1 MSDFTRVAT
10 TFQLLH
16 GRATS
21 LRSKHGGVL
30 RVTVGRLWIT
40 SDHTQED
47 YFLEVGDVFE
57 SPSGAHVVAE
67 TWNQN
72 KEGSAVFEWLECG
85 GIEPFTCI
93 ASVTSDQSNSEILN
107 KPNRS

>member
-16 GRATS
+16 GHTTS
-21 LRSKHGGVL
+21 LRSEQGGVL
-30 RVTVGRLWIT
+30 RVTGGRLWIT

-47 YFLEVGDVFE
+47 YFLEAGDLFKV
-57 SPSGAHVVAE
+57 PGGAHVVAE

-72 KEGSAVFEWLECG
+72 KAGSAE
-85 GIEPFTCI
+85 FTFQHPPSPSQTSV
-93 ASVTSDQSNSEILN
+93 ASQSPLARVE
-107 KPNRS
+107 

>member
-16 GRATS
+16 GHTTS
-21 LRSKHGGVL
+21 LHSEQGGVL
-30 RVTVGRLWIT
+30 RVTGGRLWIT

-47 YFLEVGDVFE
+47 YFLEAGDLFE
-57 SPSGAHVVAE
+57 VPGGAHVVAE

-72 KEGSAVFEWLECG
+72 KTGLAEFTFQHLLSPSQTSAACQLPLAQVE
-85 GIEPFTCI
+85 
-93 ASVTSDQSNSEILN
+93 
-107 KPNRS
+107 